1 MCVNMSHLK
10 MTLILFFTNEFFSNC
25 LHLYITIHTV
35 SRCRRRRHQKQFRK
49 NYLIFFPTPALNWL
63 HFIQLRKKNLFCYER

>member
-35 SRCRRRRHQKQFRK
+35 SRRRRRRHQKQF
-49 NYLIFFPTPALNWL
+49 
-63 HFIQLRKKNLFCYER
+63 